1 MKPVTPELLRR
12 YAAGTLSDAE
22 QHRVERAALDDP
34 FVADALDGF
43 LAMEGKSVP
52 LEELQ
57 ARLDRRTRPNRRL
70 IGWAPLATAAG
81 LAGIL
86 FLGYSLFFRT
96 QAPLTPEIAKQ
107 SAPPALKD
115 SVVPAAPVPMAEQPA
130 VAYAPPK
137 ARLSNRDE
145 PAGSSQRTAD
155 SSIPQVAM
163 AAAPIPARKM
173 AMKLA
178 SPDTF
183 RQYGDAVPP
192 QAMLQGKV
200 VADSGKGEVR
210 TKLSTP
216 ADSTVPGLG
225 ADTSLMNE
233 VVTVGYGRQAI
244 TERPPI
250 PFRGIGDFR
259 TYLSTRRRIPAQ
271 EPPIGK
277 VILQFRVNTDSTL
290 SRLRV
295 VKGLGK
301 PYDDEALRLVR
312 EGPRW
317 LPALRNGKPVSRKT
331 RVEIPF

>member
-12 YAAGTLSDAE
+12 YAASTLSDAE

-57 ARLDRRTRPNRRL
+57 ARLDRRTRPNRHL
-70 IGWAPLATAAG
+70 IGWVPLATAAG

-96 QAPLTPEIAKQ
+96 QAPLTPEIATQ

-115 SVVPAAPVPMAEQPA
+115 SVAPEAPVPMAEQPA

-145 PAGSSQRTAD
+145 TAGSSQRTAD

-183 RQYGDAVPP
+183 RQYEDAVPP
-192 QAMLQGKV
+192 QALRGKV
-200 VADSGKGEVR
+200 AADSGQEKIRITG
-210 TKLSTP
+210 LSSP
-216 ADSTVPGLG
+216 KDSIPGLG
-225 ADTSLMNE
+225 ADTSLLKE

-244 TERPPI
+244 TERTPI
-250 PFRGIGDFR
+250 PVRGIGDFH